1 MLNEQSIYAGDTYT
15 YSANLALANGLTWS
29 ANAVLTN
36 LDYADLIVAN
46 VAVGILTA
54 NLVTISSSTPNSINY
69 TLNLGANNT
78 TTALWISNSVDPNER
93 VLYINVKYTSNSG
106 IVIHG
111 NTQILRVKAAID
123 I

>member
-15 YSANLALANGLTWS
+15 YTANLALANNLTWS

-46 VAVGILTA
+46 VAVGVLSA
-54 NLVTISSSTPNSINY
+54 NLVAISSPTPNSTNY
-69 TLNLGANNT
+69 TLNLGANSA
-78 TTALWISNSVDPNER
+78 TTALWIANSVDPNER
-93 VLYINVKYTSNSG
+93 TLYLNIKYTANNG
-106 IVIHG
+106 TVIHG